1 MLFTVRQRVISHN
14 SQRGQGVIA
23 LLWVLAWLAGL
34 AAITYWCVARS
45 VPAIEQKV
53 QQNVEAAIAPVAN
66 SSVRVSIDGRMA
78 TVEGKLSNEDER
90 QRLLAAG
97 NEAPGLAKLIDKL
110 IVPAAMKTISTDN
123 NEVVQSA
130 IANDNLENSENLS
143 ADSES
148 SDSTAVATAESDL
161 QTNDAA
167 KDNNIKENAVE
178 SGASLV
184 STEKTGPTVPTVDTN
199 SSAVVTTV
207 QAAQA
212 TTLSLTPPK
221 LRLLSQEDTLTFT
234 GNISKDDDLLQLIQL
249 AMNTFDAA
257 YVVNSVQ
264 LDDETAK
271 ADWLPEL
278 VDFLPQ
284 LNILTDAGVEI
295 VSSQITL
302 SGIAQSEEDHDNV
315 INQALTA
322 LSTFSLVERISITP
336 SDKSSTDKLDASK
349 ATTANATTAKVDT
362 AKVTNSDD
370 GPAARNSAQG
380 EISSQ
385 PVTQLSELSTN
396 STETATTSVV
406 EKILADARAEV
417 SGSVNT
423 DTTAAVRTQANSTT
437 PAITTAVN
445 ETLVNEA
452 PINEA
457 SADTNESP
465 ASKNAQRQALKTEF
479 DALENTRILFESG
492 SNVLTEPSRE
502 IVETLAKLFNKYP
515 QVPIEIDG
523 HTDSSGNTVLNLSLS
538 QKRANAV
545 RDLLVELGVSVFRI
559 SAYGFGDGVPI
570 ADNDTDAGRRLNRRI
585 EFLF

>member
-1 MLFTVRQRVISHN
+1 MLFTVRQRVISN
-14 SQRGQGVIA
+14 YSQRGQGVIA
-23 LLWVLAWLAGL
+23 LLWILAWLAGL

-53 QQNVEAAIAPVAN
+53 QQNVETSIAPVAN

-78 TVEGKLSNEDER
+78 TLEGKLSSEDER

-97 NEAPGLAKLIDKL
+97 HEASGVAKLIDKL
-110 IVPAAMKTISTDN
+110 IVPAALKTTSTDN

-130 IANDNLENSENLS
+130 IANDNVENSENVS

-148 SDSTAVATAESDL
+148 KESESAKSGPSNTNSVVTAAADL
-161 QTNDAA
+161 QTNDAVNDNDNDKDKDKD
-167 KDNNIKENAVE
+167 KDNKESAAE
-178 SGASLV
+178 SDSSLA
-184 STEKTGPTVPTVDTN
+184 TAEKTGPTVPTVDTN

-212 TTLSLTPPK
+212 TTVSLTPPK

-234 GNISKDDDLLQLIQL
+234 GNISKDDNLLQLIQL
-249 AMNTFDAA
+249 AMTTFDAA

-336 SDKSSTDKLDASK
+336 SDISDTDKRDGSNASS
-349 ATTANATTAKVDT
+349 ANAT
-362 AKVTNSDD
+362 
-370 GPAARNSAQG
+370 QG
-380 EISSQ
+380 NASGQ
-385 PVTQLSELSTN
+385 PVTQ
-396 STETATTSVV
+396 STEPSTTSADTTTTSDV

-417 SGSVNT
+417 SGSINT
-423 DTTAAVRTQANSTT
+423 DTATTATTKAATTT
-437 PAITTAVN
+437 PATTASVN
-445 ETLVNEA
+445 DTSV
-452 PINEA
+452 NEA
-457 SADTNESP
+457 SAGTTESP
-465 ASKNAQRQALKTEF
+465 ASKNAQRQSLITEF
-479 DALENTRILFESG
+479 EALENTRILFESG

-523 HTDSSGNTVLNLSLS
+523 HTDSSGNTALNLSLS

-545 RDLLVELGVSVFRI
+545 RDLLVDLGVSVFRI

-570 ADNDTDAGRRLNRRI
+570 ADNNTDAGRRLNRRI